1 MKEDGE
7 HEERFVEKKAKEM
20 KQELMQKIEKK
31 IK

>member
-7 HEERFVEKKAKEM
+7 HEERFVEKKTKEM